1 MDDPTN
7 PRDRAGDA
15 PTDDRARAL
24 SPLPPEQRQAPPVDL
39 DEREGHHAEDQAIP
53 LPDHGE
59 PTGNVGDELDDQIDD
74 TLPPPTGQ
82 PTPPPEPGPLDDLD
96 DQIDE
101 TLPAPEPREG
111 ETTDA
116 DDLDAETAYR
126 LERDEPGAAGA
137 TPADTSPETPDT
149 TDVLTALSMD
159 ASEAELTEE
168 DTTPVNDESVTFTAT
183 GGSVPH
189 AERESVEEPLIADGT
204 TTCPTCGRQTNAL
217 RFCGYCGA
225 SLTEQAHAPT
235 AETAVGRLQE
245 RAGMLLDPVTGW
257 TRQPFVRL
265 VLGTGAVLVLLAL
278 LANSG
283 GLALMLGAAIL
294 PVILVYAFMKLDV
307 FEAEPPLLIAGL
319 GLAGALIGAVL
330 GWLGAW
336 TVTSNWFE
344 TGVLNYGA
352 AGFGGRFAEAADN
365 APFSVWAL
373 NGLLLPLIAIAAII
387 GIPIAMRQSMS
398 LRNEIMDGL
407 TLAGAVAAG
416 VSLGGAMVFAAP
428 MLTGGGPAS
437 DAQTWTLT
445 TIGLTILRPVI
456 WTLGGAML
464 GAAAWRYL
472 RTQRIGG
479 IVIPVA
485 GAVGGLL
492 LYSFV
497 AIQLAS
503 TGLWPE
509 ILWGVVMAAAVAVLY
524 RMTLRGAIEEDRRA
538 LGSDNARI
546 VCPNCHRVTPRGAF
560 CAHCGASL
568 AGVET

>member
-24 SPLPPEQRQAPPVDL
+24 SPLPPEQRQAPPLDV
-39 DEREGHHAEDQAIP
+39 DEREGHHAQDTAIP

-59 PTGNVGDELDDQIDD
+59 PTGDDLDDQIDE
-74 TLPPPTGQ
+74 TLPPPIGQ
-82 PTPPPEPGPLDDLD
+82 PAAPEPAPLDDLD

-101 TLPAPEPREG
+101 TLPAPGPGDG
-111 ETTDA
+111 EATDV
-116 DDLDAETAYR
+116 DELDAETAYR
-126 LERDEPGAAGA
+126 LEWAGHAEAAAAPEDASPGTA
-137 TPADTSPETPDT
+137 E
-149 TDVLTALSMD
+149 VLTALSMD
-159 ASEAELTEE
+159 APEAEPAGD
-168 DTTPVNDESVTFTAT
+168 DTAPVNNESATYTAT
-183 GGSVPH
+183 AGQGPATAS
-189 AERESVEEPLIADGT
+189 AEEPLVADGT
-204 TTCPTCGRQTNAL
+204 TTCPTCGRQTDAL

-225 SLTEQAHAPT
+225 SLVEQSHTPT
-235 AETAVGRLQE
+235 AETPLGRLLE
-245 RAGMLLDPVTGW
+245 RAGLLLEPVTGW

-265 VLGTGAVLVLLAL
+265 TLATGAALVLLAL

-294 PVILVYAFMKLDV
+294 PVILVYAFMKLDL

-319 GLAGALIGAVL
+319 GLAGALVGAVL

-336 TVTSNWFE
+336 NVTSNWFD

-352 AGFGGRFAEAADN
+352 AGYGGRFAEAADT
-365 APFSVWAL
+365 APLAVWAL
-373 NGLLLPLIAIAAII
+373 NGLLLPLIAIAAIV
-387 GIPIAMRQSMS
+387 GIPIAMRQSVS

-428 MLTGGGPAS
+428 MLAGGGPAS
-437 DAQTWTLT
+437 DAATWTLT

-479 IVIPVA
+479 IVIPLA
-485 GAVGGLL
+485 GAVAGLL
-492 LYSFV
+492 LFSFV
-497 AIQLAS
+497 AIQLAPA
-503 TGLWPE
+503 GLWAE
-509 ILWGVVMAAAVAVLY
+509 VLWGVVVAAAIVVLY
-524 RMTLRGAIEEDRRA
+524 RMTLRGAIAEDRRV
-538 LGSDNARI
+538 LGSDNARV
-546 VCPNCHRVTPRGAF
+546 VCPSCHRVTPRGAF

-568 AGVET
+568 AGVEA